1 MILHGIHIDS
11 PRFWE
16 LCRGARVRRVWV
28 FGSILTDRF
37 GPGSDI
43 DLLIETDPSDP
54 PGYLVLGG
62 LQMELT
68 DHFRRPVHLT
78 TLGGVPL
85 EKRASTVAGAR
96 LLHAA

>member
-11 PRFWE
+11 PKFWE
-16 LCRGARVRRVWV
+16 LCRGAGVRRVWV
-28 FGSILTDRF
+28 FGSVLTERF

-43 DLLIETDPSDP
+43 DLLIETNPDDP

-62 LQMELT
+62 LQMELS
-68 DHFRRPVHLT
+68 DHFCRPVHLT
-78 TLGGVPL
+78 TLGGVPP
-85 EKRASTVAGAR
+85 EKRDLALAGAR